1 MNIRIP
7 NIGLIVFSAMIENL
21 RDKTIE
27 YLQTLKTNP
36 TINEF
41 DYEDVIRVLSEK
53 ILHEDYQK
61 INAEIQTIEN
71 SKNKCTSCGCVLES
85 WERKIC
91 GPCRIKDPNFSEEL
105 DE

>member
-1 MNIRIP
+1 
-7 NIGLIVFSAMIENL
+7 MIENL
-21 RDKTIE
+21 HDKTIE

-36 TINEF
+36 RINES
-41 DYEDVIRVLSEK
+41 DYDAVLTVLSEK
-53 ILHEDYQK
+53 VLHEDYQK

-71 SKNKCTSCGCVLES
+71 SKNKCTSCGGVLES

-91 GPCRIKDPNFSEEL
+91 GPCRIKDPNFAEEL